1 MTSVSTWY
9 MLISADVSN
18 FQITCKPKHG
28 DFCKFENKQD
38 LVDELDFHD
47 EEAETVELR
56 QSVGKDRRNS
66 VTKKSPGSVKVA
78 KRKSKSPKSRTSIG
92 SLPPDISASSVSS
105 MGDSSVR
112 RSVRRRK

>member
-18 FQITCKPKHG
+18 FQISCKPKHG
-28 DFCKFENKQD
+28 DFCKCENKQD
-38 LVDELDFHD
+38 MVDKLHFK
-47 EEAETVELR
+47 EAETVELR

-105 MGDSSVR
+105 CAPTSTRV
-112 RSVRRRK
+112 